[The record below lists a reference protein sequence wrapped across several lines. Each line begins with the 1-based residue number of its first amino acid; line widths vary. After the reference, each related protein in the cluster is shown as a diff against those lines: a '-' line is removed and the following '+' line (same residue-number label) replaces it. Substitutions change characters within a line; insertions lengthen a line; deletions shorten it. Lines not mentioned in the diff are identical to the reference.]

1 MTEASELGINQHVL
15 TVAEAGQMLR
25 LGRNSMYSAIARNE
39 IPAIR
44 VGRRLLVPRAALD
57 RMLSEANIGEG
68 ETFGHEKTT

>member
-1 MTEASELGINQHVL
+1 MDVASEMGINQHVL
-15 TVAEAGQMLR
+15 TVAEAGRILR

-57 RMLSEANIGEG
+57 RMLSEANIEEDQTGG
-68 ETFGHEKTT
+68 DEKTT

>member
-1 MTEASELGINQHVL
+1 MDVASEMGINQHVL
-15 TVAEAGQMLR
+15 TVAEAGRILR

-57 RMLSEANIGEG
+57 RMLSEANIEEDQIGG
-68 ETFGHEKTT
+68 NEKTT

>member
-1 MTEASELGINQHVL
+1 MDVASEMGINQHVL
-15 TVAEAGQMLR
+15 TVAEAGRILR

-57 RMLSEANIGEG
+57 WMLSEANIE
-68 ETFGHEKTT
+68 ED